1 MYKCL
6 LACFAIAASLNAN
19 AADDPWAVL
28 EKAAYAARELNYQG
42 IFVYQN
48 GSQMRSVQLTH
59 MNDAGYELARSVV
72 LDGQPREVFSQGS
85 DIVIFNAKNDR
96 VVVEKRRGK
105 NMFPAM
111 IPTNLDAIK
120 TNYNALLGEAE
131 RIAGRNARIVNLVPN
146 DKLRYSYRI
155 WADSEYGL
163 LLKMMLIDSNNTPVE
178 QIGFT
183 QLSMLNTHDL
193 DWFQPKMESAK
204 NYVMEETPEVGHVTD
219 DWVVA
224 NLPPGYRKIDHILV
238 TVHGKKF
245 PVNQLIFS
253 DGIASVSV
261 FIEPILK
268 GMRPKMG
275 HKVVGSTNICANV
288 VDGYQVV
295 VVGEVPKETV
305 SMISKAI
312 SFNSQTTANK

>member
-1 MYKCL
+1 LLTCL
-6 LACFAIAASLNAN
+6 VLVASLNAN
-19 AADDPWAVL
+19 ANADDDPWVVL
-28 EKAAYAARELNYQG
+28 EKSAYAARELSYQG

-72 LDGQPREVFSQGS
+72 LDGKPREVFSQGS
-85 DIVIFNAKNDR
+85 DIVIFNAQDDR
-96 VVVEKRRGK
+96 VVIEKRRGK

-111 IPTNLDAIK
+111 IPTNLDSIK
-120 TNYNALLGEAE
+120 SSYTAKLGGEE
-131 RIAGRNARIVNLVPN
+131 RIAGREAHIVNLVPN
-146 DKLRYSYRI
+146 DKLRYSYRV

-163 LLKMMLIDSNNTPVE
+163 LLKMMLIDSDNTPVE

-183 QLSMLNTHDL
+183 QLSMLQTHDL

-204 NYVMEETPEVGHVTD
+204 NYVMEESPEVGHVKE

-238 TVHGKKF
+238 TVHGKKS

-275 HKVVGSTNICANV
+275 HKEVGSTNICANV

-305 SMISKAI
+305 RMISKAI
-312 SFNSQTTANK
+312 RFNSQTTANK